1 MNGSRQLRSVRC
13 ICASVVYVT
22 LLVVQVDAQQIVPP
36 PQVAGGQFA
45 GGQFAGG
52 QGGLVAPP
60 PLPPPAITVRD
71 ICRVKG
77 QERNSLEGIG
87 LVVGLNGTGDT
98 DPGTIAML
106 ARLTQALGGS
116 IGTDAQ
122 GFPNVADVA
131 QAANVASVMV
141 SVELPPSGAQ
151 QGDQLDCEVNAIS
164 ASSLAGGRLIAAY
177 MLGPRTDKPQVYAI
191 SRGRISLPDDDT
203 PTSGV
208 IYKGCKMEATVTNG
222 FFVEDMVTL
231 VLDADNASFSNAAS
245 VEQAINEIN
254 GDASLDSDLGSSE
267 SYIEAQ
273 AIDQMHV
280 KVKIPPVYKGREVDF
295 IAYLLD
301 QPLSNLK
308 NRKVVTINERRGIVV
323 VGEDVVISPV
333 AINHKSLSIEVT
345 GNRPGFVGLDLEN
358 PKQARPRLKN
368 LQDALNALDVPTQD
382 VIDIILTLHK
392 HGQLFGEIRRL

>member
-1 MNGSRQLRSVRC
+1 MNSSIRRRSLNC
-13 ICASVVYVT
+13 TCAV
-22 LLVVQVDAQQIVPP
+22 LGLVLIALPVSAQQIAPS
-36 PQVAGGQFA
+36 PQITGGQFA
-45 GGQFAGG
+45 AGQS
-52 QGGLVAPP
+52 GLVAPP
-60 PLPPPAITVRD
+60 SLPPPAITVRD

-98 DPGTIAML
+98 DPATVAML
-106 ARLTQALGGS
+106 ARLTQSLGGS
-116 IGTDAQ
+116 IGTNAQ

-131 QAANVASVMV
+131 QAANVASVVV

-151 QGDQLDCEVNAIS
+151 QGDLLDCEVNAIS

-177 MLGPRTDKPQVYAI
+177 MLGPRTDQPQIYAI
-191 SRGRISLPDDDT
+191 SRGRISMPDADT

-208 IYKGCKMEATVTNG
+208 IYKGCKMETNVMNG
-222 FFVEDMVTL
+222 FFAEDTVTL
-231 VLDADNASFSNAAS
+231 ILDADNASFSNAAS

-273 AIDQMHV
+273 AIDQMHIE
-280 KVKIPPVYKGREVDF
+280 VKIPPVYKGREVDF
-295 IAYLLD
+295 IALLME

-368 LQDALNALDVPTQD
+368 LQDALNALDVPTKD